1 MTTATSEEY
10 GEDILI
16 KFGFKSMKTE
26 FQNKLK
32 AIVSSYPEEYRRVDF
47 VFDHMI
53 RGTLYDFVVCD
64 ESTMITGGFFIDGQ
78 RNFTDKQLE
87 EYRRLTPEADSVER
101 WQIKVIEQYR
111 FQLLQ
116 LAIRLAIEMGEP
128 GYLDFP
134 TGVDRWWSP
143 IPALGTK
150 EIKELQKK
158 IDKRLRQKITPEL
171 LRKVAEIYTEAGL
184 RNEKP
189 VKAVQ
194 EFYKCAYRTAQDY
207 VTYARQ
213 QSFLPPTTPGKV
225 TVRKTKKRKGKA

>member
-1 MTTATSEEY
+1 MAFSEPGRSEPTKMDGHVIAKSFTTIFRFKD
-10 GEDILI
+10 GEKTWGAHFNVTISDLGTPKLTGVSISGSSAPHPKPLTKTYTKENKHELI
-16 KFGFKSMKTE
+16 EISQGKRKT
-26 FQNKLK
+26 
-32 AIVSSYPEEYRRVDF
+32 
-47 VFDHMI
+47 
-53 RGTLYDFVVCD
+53 
-64 ESTMITGGFFIDGQ
+64 
-78 RNFTDKQLE
+78 FTDKQLE
-87 EYRRLTPEADSVER
+87 EYHRLTPEADSV
-101 WQIKVIEQYR
+101 
-111 FQLLQ
+111 
-116 LAIRLAIEMGEP
+116 EP

-134 TGVDRWWSP
+134 TGVERWWSP
-143 IPALGTK
+143 IAPLGTK
-150 EIKELQKK
+150 EIKELQNK

-225 TVRKTKKRKGKA
+225 TVKKTKKRKGKA